1 MEKQRKAQTL
11 SYCKKPE
18 QSKQSILDYQ
28 RIENALHFSAGQ
40 KASTMSPSLMAAQV
54 GLSEFHFSRLFSKWV
69 GLSPGQF
76 LQYLTKQNLK
86 KSLKEGLSVMD
97 ASYKS
102 NLSGSGRAH
111 DMLVK
116 WEAVTPGEY
125 KRGGEGLIINY
136 GVHLTPFGYCLVGIT
151 DRGIC
156 HLSFGEYSTEHCD
169 NKDNKSIEGELA
181 IEWPEATLV
190 YKPEVTQKACN
201 EVFFKAYPD
210 KLVKV
215 LLKGSGFQVKV
226 WEALLNIPPGR
237 LASYRQV
244 AIAIG
249 MPKAC
254 RAVGQAVG
262 KNKIAYL
269 LPCHRVIR
277 ESGELGGYR
286 WGVERKQIMIAEEL
300 HSSQT

>member
-1 MEKQRKAQTL
+1 LSSYKQ
-11 SYCKKPE
+11 PE
-18 QSKQSILDYQ
+18 HTNQSILDYQ
-28 RIENALHFSAGQ
+28 RIEKALHI
-40 KASTMSPSLMAAQV
+40 ASDQRQSIISPTLMAAQV
-54 GLSEFHFSRLFSKWV
+54 GLSEFHFSRIFSEWV

-86 KSLKEGLSVMD
+86 KALKEGLSVMD
-97 ASYKS
+97 ASYES
-102 NLSGSGRAH
+102 NLSGTGRAH

-116 WEAVTPGEY
+116 WEAVTPGEF
-125 KRGGEGLIINY
+125 KRGGEGLVINY
-136 GVHLTPFGYCLVGIT
+136 GVHLTPFGSCLMGVT
-151 DRGIC
+151 NRGIC
-156 HLSFGEYSTEHCD
+156 HLSFGEYQTDHCELQD
-169 NKDNKSIEGELA
+169 NQKIENELA
-181 IEWPEATLV
+181 TEWPEAKLL
-190 YKPEVTQKACN
+190 YGPEVTQKVCN
-201 EVFFKAYPD
+201 EIFFESSPD
-210 KLVKV
+210 KMIKV

-226 WEALLNIPPGR
+226 WEALLNIPQGK

-277 ESGELGGYR
+277 ESGELGNYR
-286 WGVERKQIMIAEEL
+286 WGIERKQIMIAEEL
-300 HSSQT
+300 HQMRHPYK